1 MTDFTLNPDPPSF
14 GYIGAGFL
22 YQLRCSLTNTGPV
35 MDRFKI
41 VIQNDDPEDPNTIS
55 CDYQV
60 TSLAPGMNISF
71 NLTLHANSCY
81 ETTYTMM
88 ITKSLSKVSD
98 IKIISAL
105 IIPIDTFKKVSRLLM
120 LRNLGIYAKGV
131 KCAGQLNGENVGVS
145 IISGAP
151 TIYSEALID
160 DEELDVSS
168 PAHLFSLITFPHS
181 HPSTIILRN

>member
-1 MTDFTLNPDPPSF
+1 
-14 GYIGAGFL
+14 
-22 YQLRCSLTNTGPV
+22 
-35 MDRFKI
+35 
-41 VIQNDDPEDPNTIS
+41 
-55 CDYQV
+55 
-60 TSLAPGMNISF
+60 
-71 NLTLHANSCY
+71 
-81 ETTYTMM
+81 MM

-168 PAHLFSLITFPHS
+168 PAQLFSLITFPHS
-181 HPSTIILRN
+181 HPSTLILRN